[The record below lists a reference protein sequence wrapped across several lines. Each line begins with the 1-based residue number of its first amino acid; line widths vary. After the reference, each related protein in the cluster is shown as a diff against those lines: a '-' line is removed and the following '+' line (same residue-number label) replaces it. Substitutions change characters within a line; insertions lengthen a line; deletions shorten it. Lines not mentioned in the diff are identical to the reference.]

1 MELKDTI
8 KQEIINIYKLF
19 VFKGYETLKKRYLSD
34 DREIE
39 DFIRALHEYWE
50 FWEEEGTVTMPSID
64 EFNNIEIIE
73 IDTPRNALREFNVTF
88 DFWINDEKSDL
99 TLECYI
105 EYYNQDDMRAYLYD
119 LHVM

>member
-8 KQEIINIYKLF
+8 KQEIIDIYKLF

-39 DFIRALHEYWE
+39 DFIRGLNEYWE

-73 IDTPRNALREFNVTF
+73 IDTPKNALREFNVTF
-88 DFWINDEKSDL
+88 DFWINGEKSDL

-105 EYYNQDDMRAYLYD
+105 EYYNQEDMRVYLSDVYR
-119 LHVM
+119 H